1 MSTIISLA
9 RIAVIPIIFSVILY
23 LLFNS
28 EKFKNVKNIYKQL
41 IAGLIFGGIA
51 IIGTEFGVN
60 IDGAIINA
68 RDAAPLC
75 AGLIFGGPAGIIAGL
90 IGGIERWF
98 AVLWGGGYYTRLAC
112 TISTILA
119 GIISAML
126 RKLIFDDDIPSVDQA
141 IVAGVVVEVIHMLM
155 IFITNVSDVKRAF
168 RFVEACT
175 IPMVS
180 INALSLAIAVLI
192 VTIIRNKKYSKDEK
206 HIPTISSIFQRNL
219 IAVILLGLLLSSLFG
234 YGLYDQ
240 ITKDNTY
247 TMLRQALVDASEDV
261 KDQCDESLLRVNRLV
276 IEVLKNNPGVDLNQ
290 LKKRYNI
297 YEIDV
302 IDKNG
307 IITNSSFDYNIGFDM
322 ASGEQSAEFLK
333 LLSPGGPQ
341 EIVQQYMPTASNQSF
356 SLKYS
361 GVRTDDGFV
370 QVAYNGAQLQEENNS
385 LLSTIATN
393 RHIGEKGSLLVLTGD
408 NQIVSHTKDSV
419 INPES
424 TNLDIKLD
432 PNGDQEY
439 TVYECTINNEQYYY
453 MFSSAEQYN
462 IVGLLPKSETD
473 FSKTL
478 SSYLNG
484 LSQTIVFGAL
494 IAVIYFIIK
503 LLIVDNI
510 KKVNASLNKITEGN
524 LDTVVD
530 VRTNKEFTLLSD
542 GINTTVDALKRYAAE
557 AEARIESELQ
567 YAKEIQFSALPSNF
581 PAFPDRDE
589 FDIYALMDPAKEVG
603 GDFYDLYMLDKDVLV
618 FLVADV
624 AGKGI
629 PASLFMMRSKT
640 ILKTYAENNIEVSDI
655 FTNANFQLCEGND
668 AGMFVTAWMGFLDL
682 KTGQLKYANAG
693 HNPPLLRRKDG
704 TFEYLKGPAGFVLA
718 GMEGIV
724 YKEQELTL
732 NPGDEIFLYTDGVP
746 EATNVDKE
754 LYGEKRLLECIN
766 QHIGEDAK
774 TICDE
779 VKKSVDAFYDGAPQF
794 DDITELSMQF
804 KKYAE

>member
-1 MSTIISLA
+1 MNTIISLA

-23 LLFNS
+23 LIFNS
-28 EKFKNVKNIYKQL
+28 ERFKNVKNIYKQL

-119 GIISAML
+119 GFIAAGL

-180 INALSLAIAVLI
+180 INALSLALAVLF
-192 VTIIRNKKYSKDEK
+192 VTVIRNKKYSKNEK

-276 IEVLKNNPGVDLNQ
+276 IDVLKNNPDVDLNQ

-307 IITNSSFDYNIGFDM
+307 IITNSNFDYNIGFDM

-341 EIVQQYMPTASNQSF
+341 EMVQQYMPTASNQSF

-361 GVRTDDGFV
+361 GIKTDDGFV
-370 QVAYNGAQLQEENNS
+370 QVAYNGAQLHEENNS

-393 RHIGEKGSLLVLTGD
+393 RHIGEKGSLLVLTD
-408 NQIVSHTKDSV
+408 TNEIVSHTKDSV
-419 INPES
+419 INPENA
-424 TNLDIKLD
+424 NLDIKLD
-432 PNGDQEY
+432 PNGNEEY
-439 TVYECTINNEQYYY
+439 TVYECTINNDLYYY

-510 KKVNASLNKITEGN
+510 KKVNESLNQITEGN

-530 VRTNKEFTLLSD
+530 VRTNKEFTMLSD

-567 YAKEIQFSALPSNF
+567 YAKEIQFSALPSTF
-581 PAFPDRDE
+581 PAFPNRDE

-603 GDFYDLYMLDKDVLV
+603 GDFYDLYMLDNDILV

-640 ILKTYAENNIEVSDI
+640 ILKTYAENNIGVADI
-655 FTNANFQLCEGND
+655 FTNANYQLCEGND
-668 AGMFVTAWMGFLDL
+668 AGMFVTAWMGFLNL

-754 LYGEKRLLECIN
+754 LYGDDRLQKRIN
-766 QHIGEDAK
+766 ELVGKDAK
-774 TICDE
+774 TICDG
-779 VKKSVDAFYDGAPQF
+779 VKENVDAFYDGAPQF